1 MKFIGI
7 SLVCLFIALL
17 AGCLRVD
24 QTLTIKADGSGELD
38 MSYAMQ
44 ESTIRQMEQMAK
56 MQASQEDPEAQT
68 DGDQFEFNEESL
80 RKQLAP
86 YEEQGVEIIA
96 IDSKTA
102 EGWKTMHVRLGFK
115 DLDALMKT
123 DSMKDSNLSIK
134 KTPEGNYV
142 LLQQS
147 GDDADA
153 DGTGEQDMTPEMLQQ
168 MAPMFAGMKIVQR
181 IKVPGKII
189 KSNASEVV
197 GDTASWIYDVDK
209 DPSVINKIRKLNMEI
224 EFEGKGLDLKEI

>member
-1 MKFIGI
+1 MNLLKI
-7 SLVCLFIALL
+7 SLACILL
-17 AGCLRVD
+17 ATFTGCLKVD

-38 MSYAMQ
+38 MSYSMQ

-56 MQASQEDPEAQT
+56 MQASQGDPESQA
-68 DGDQFEFNEESL
+68 DGDQFEFNEAAL
-80 RKQLAP
+80 RKQLEP

-123 DSMKDSNLSIK
+123 DSMQDSNLSIK
-134 KTPEGNYV
+134 KNDAGNYL
-142 LLQQS
+142 LLQKS
-147 GDDADA
+147 GEDVAD

-189 KSNASEVV
+189 NSNASEVK
-197 GDTASWIYDVDK
+197 GKTASWIYDVDK
-209 DPSVINKIRKLNMEI
+209 DPSVINKIRKLRMEI